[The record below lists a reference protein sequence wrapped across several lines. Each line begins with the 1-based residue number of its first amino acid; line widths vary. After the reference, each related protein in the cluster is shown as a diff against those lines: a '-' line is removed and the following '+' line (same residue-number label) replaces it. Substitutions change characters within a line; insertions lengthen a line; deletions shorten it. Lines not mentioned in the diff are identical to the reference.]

1 MTMLNR
7 TRNHPSRRSHTPRNG
22 AGITP
27 PAPRPDAGRYA
38 DLESR
43 WRAVRDRDDRADGAF
58 IFAVRTTGVY
68 CRPTC
73 RSRRPL
79 RRNVRFFETAADAR
93 REGFRPCKRCAPD
106 DTSPVDP
113 HHAIILNACRR
124 IDAGATPPLAELARD
139 AGLTPWHFQRVFKRL
154 VGVSPK
160 QYAIARRVRR
170 FQDRLTPGTTVMDAA
185 LDAGF
190 SSTARAYAVAG
201 PRLGMS
207 PSARRRGGRGERIR
221 SAVVDSPL
229 GPMLVAATDKGVC
242 RVAFGRHADELIRA
256 LRTEFPHAE
265 HVADAPGV
273 KALGRRMLNLI
284 PPPSTRSATSAT
296 PGARSTAPN
305 RKPPKPRNPGAFDP
319 PLDVEGTAFQLRVWE
334 ALRRIAPGR
343 TTTYGQL
350 ARELGRPR
358 SARAVG
364 RACAA
369 NPVALLIPCHRVV
382 PSDSGTGEYRWGRNR
397 KQRLLILENAAPT
410 P

>member
-1 MTMLNR
+1 MLNR

-160 QYAIARRVRR
+160 QYAIARRVQR
-170 FQDRLTPGTTVMDAA
+170 FQDRLTPETTVMDAA

-221 SAVVDSPL
+221 STVVDSPL

-256 LRTEFPHAE
+256 LRTEFPHAD

-273 KALGRRMLNLI
+273 KALARRMLNLI

-296 PGARSTAPN
+296 PGARSTARN

>member
-1 MTMLNR
+1 MTKLNR
-7 TRNHPSRRSHTPRNG
+7 SRNRMTRRSDTPRNS
-22 AGITP
+22 AGITL
-27 PAPRPDAGRYA
+27 AALHPDGARYA

-43 WRAVRDRDDRADGAF
+43 WRAVCDRDFRADGAF
-58 IFAVRTTGVY
+58 LYAVRTTGVY

-73 RSRRPL
+73 RSRQPL
-79 RRNVRFFETAADAR
+79 RRNVRFFEAAEDAQ

-106 DTSPVDP
+106 ADHPVDP
-113 HHAIILNACRR
+113 HRAAILNACRR

-160 QYAIARRVRR
+160 QYAIARRVER
-170 FQDRLTPGTTVMDAA
+170 FQDRLTLGTTVMDAA

-221 SAVVDSPL
+221 STVVESPL

-256 LRTEFPHAE
+256 LRTEFPHAD

-273 KALGRRMLNLI
+273 KAFARRILNLI
-284 PPPSTRSATSAT
+284 PPPSTRSATSPT
-296 PGARSTAPN
+296 PDTRSTARI
-305 RKPPKPRNPGAFDP
+305 RKPPKPRNPTAFDP
-319 PLDVEGTAFQLRVWE
+319 PLDVEGTAFQLQVWE

-350 ARELGRPR
+350 ARSIGRPR

-364 RACAA
+364 RACAV
-369 NPVALLIPCHRVV
+369 NPLAVLIPCHRVV
-382 PSDSGTGEYRWGRNR
+382 PSDGGTGEYRWGRHR
-397 KQRLLILENAAPT
+397 KQRLLTLENAAPT